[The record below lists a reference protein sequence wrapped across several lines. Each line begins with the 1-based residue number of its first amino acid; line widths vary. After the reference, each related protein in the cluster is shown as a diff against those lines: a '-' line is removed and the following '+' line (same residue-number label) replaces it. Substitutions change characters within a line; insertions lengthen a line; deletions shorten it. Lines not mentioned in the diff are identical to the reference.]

1 MRRSIM
7 EIRAYRYNDYLEN
20 WEETLTKEIKSMDY
34 RLEVDGKPMEIGE
47 LIDLLD
53 RSLEEL
59 LTNLP

>member
-1 MRRSIM
+1 M